1 MANTFYSAQS
11 VLVNFAASNEYV
23 CTNMSLKWC
32 GVKYSK
38 MWVEE
43 KEGVTSLLCLQLTR
57 TAFEIRGYGSDYA
70 EVFRTSFDYAD
81 VNTPPMALEST
92 AYDTETE

>member
-11 VLVNFAASNEYV
+11 VLVNFAASNGYV

-32 GVKYSK
+32 GVKYCK

-43 KEGVTSLLCLQLTR
+43 KEGVTSLLCIQHTR
-57 TAFEIRGYGSDYA
+57 TAFEIFGYGSDYA

-81 VNTPPMALEST
+81 VNTPPLAVET
-92 AYDTETE
+92 AYSETE